1 MNAPVLVCFAAPQ
14 EASPFRALARS
25 RETITVLITGMGARN
40 AERAAREAIE
50 TSRPGTVFTSGFAGA
65 LAPQLRVGDVVFET
79 GDASLAEKLCAAG
92 ASPVRF
98 CSSLQVAVTRAE
110 KAALAAMHQAAAVEM
125 ESAVIQELC
134 ATRGIPCAT
143 VRAISDAADED
154 LPLDFNACFTAEN
167 QFRYGRLMLAVLRA
181 PQKIPA
187 LLRLGRNSS
196 FAARQLAHILL
207 TVIGR

>member
-14 EASPFRALARS
+14 EAKPFRALTRARGG
-25 RETITVLITGMGARN
+25 ITVLVTGMGARN
-40 AERAAREAIE
+40 AEQATRNALEAL
-50 TSRPGTVFTSGFAGA
+50 RPGTVFTSGFAGA
-65 LAPQLRVGDVVFET
+65 LVPELRVGDVVFET
-79 GDASLAEKLCAAG
+79 AEARLAEKLREAG

-98 CSSLQVAVTRAE
+98 CSSPRVAVTRSE
-110 KAALAAMHQAAAVEM
+110 KAALGVMHHAAAVEM

-143 VRAISDAADED
+143 VRAVSDAAGED
-154 LPLDFNACFTAEN
+154 LPLDFNTCFTS
-167 QFRYGRLMLAVLRA
+167 QKDFSYVRLMLAVLRA
-181 PQKIPA
+181 PQKVPA

-196 FAARQLAHILL
+196 FAARQLARTLV